1 MRKYFLLMILVV
13 VLPPMI
19 VAAQTPMEK
28 PALNYPALQHS
39 MAEKI
44 GKPLRPWLVMEINDF
59 YTLWNGHPIYDYT
72 LTNNSQEP
80 SSQLEVT
87 TSFASNPDGPWE
99 NTEVLGFM
107 SLSPG
112 GSQGPVSQIIPR
124 GSRWANVVVRQD
136 LKPGKP
142 VVLVKK
148 FEVRFAGPIIRS
160 VTRKVA
166 ADKTGSKF
174 AMVIENPTV
183 EDFREDCTIQ
193 WSFSETLEG
202 MRPALLHT
210 QPLVIPASAT
220 ITHDLPVTNDAS
232 KPYLTVTIKGL
243 YGTIAVRRFKQVGRV
258 FTPIK

>member
-1 MRKYFLLMILVV
+1 MRKCFWIMILFAVW
-13 VLPPMI
+13 PPMI
-19 VAAQTPMEK
+19 VVAQTPMEK
-28 PALNYPALQHS
+28 PALNHSALQHPL
-39 MAEKI
+39 AEKI
-44 GKPLRPWLVMEINDF
+44 GKQLRPWLAMEINDF

-72 LTNNSQEP
+72 LTNNSPEP

-87 TSFASNPDGPWE
+87 TSFAHKPDGPWE

-124 GSRWANVVVRQD
+124 GARWANVVIRQD

-142 VVLVKK
+142 VVLAKK
-148 FEVRFAGPIIRS
+148 FEVKYAGPVIRS

-166 ADKTGSKF
+166 KDKSGLKL
-174 AMVIENPTV
+174 AVVIENSTV

-202 MRPALLHT
+202 GVPPFYINRP
-210 QPLVIPASAT
+210 
-220 ITHDLPVTNDAS
+220 
-232 KPYLTVTIKGL
+232 
-243 YGTIAVRRFKQVGRV
+243 
-258 FTPIK
+258 